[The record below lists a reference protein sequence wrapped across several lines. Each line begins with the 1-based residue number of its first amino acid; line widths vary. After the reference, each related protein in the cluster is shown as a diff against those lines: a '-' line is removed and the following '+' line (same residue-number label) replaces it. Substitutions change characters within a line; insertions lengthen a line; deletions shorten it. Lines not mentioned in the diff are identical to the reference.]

1 MLGKSKIGREHPIYE
16 LVQGSEKYWYINCPA
31 KIGVYAAAH
40 SNAFD
45 ARNTMA
51 GSKHFSGMVM
61 PIQPQ

>member
-1 MLGKSKIGREHPIYE
+1 MYE

-40 SNAFD
+40 SNAFA

-51 GSKHFSGMVM
+51 DSKHFSGMVM